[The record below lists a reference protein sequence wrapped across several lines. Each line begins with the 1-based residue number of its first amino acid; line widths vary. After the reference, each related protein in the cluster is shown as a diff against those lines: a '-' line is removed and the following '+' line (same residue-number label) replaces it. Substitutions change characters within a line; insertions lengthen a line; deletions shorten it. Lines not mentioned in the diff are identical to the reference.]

1 MQDQYAAEQ
10 FMDVVNRENE
20 IKVEEQTERIQN
32 LEQQLNTI
40 TQEASNDKGAA
51 DIIRMWIDSGAVAI
65 GEDGRPNIIG
75 NREEQQEEPM

>member
-20 IKVEEQTERIQN
+20 LKVEEQTERIQN
-32 LEQQLNTI
+32 LEQQLNAI
-40 TQEASNDKGAA
+40 SQEASNDKGAA

>member
-20 IKVEEQTERIQN
+20 LKVEEQTERIQN

-75 NREEQQEEPM
+75 NLEEQQEVPM

>member
-75 NREEQQEEPM
+75 NREDQQEEPM

>member
-20 IKVEEQTERIQN
+20 LKVEEQTERIQN
-32 LEQQLNTI
+32 LEQQLNAI
-40 TQEASNDKGAA
+40 SQEASNDKGAA

-75 NREEQQEEPM
+75 NHEEQQEEPM